1 MKTESNGGSAETQ
14 ITQKLARL
22 YEVELD
28 RAGRDFPTMRLPALE
43 VPERVPRPHMKL
55 RLFSEAV
62 AIVAVGAIIVAG
74 GWLAANPQTPAGPA
88 PAASLPMGPD
98 GIPNQINGER
108 VYRIADK
115 PEWEKLSGSFL
126 LGSTPSLISPACIA
140 AGVAGVAEGDLIQAS
155 CGPALLVGPT
165 LGSSVMLAPK
175 SASLIEPWQGSQIVV
190 RVHTHD
196 PEAASCAAANRA
208 TCDASVVV
216 EEVVWPVIPT
226 AISGE
231 RVYRATD
238 QAAFS
243 KLTPSFLLG
252 GVFIKPELVPTC
264 PMPIDLTR
272 AEQQLLPYC
281 FIQTIDGLQL
291 SPKSNIDEPRGE
303 LVVVRAH
310 VNDAL
315 AADCPAATQADCMAA
330 IVVDSVVWHSDAAI
344 QVSPSFGVAGP
355 SSTAPSNGTSVNQ
368 SGPSLGAGGTS
379 AEPRPGR
386 ARPWLRPRHPSAR
399 RCPTPR
405 SSSGGSDRPE
415 PCGPGRLALG
425 SRRYAVSVKSAKKA
439 STPLKSVTVGLNNT

>member
-14 ITQKLARL
+14 VTQKLARL

-28 RAGRDFPTMRLPALE
+28 RAELDFPTMRLAALE
-43 VPERVPRPHMKL
+43 VPERAPRPHTKL

-74 GWLAANPQTPAGPA
+74 GWLASNPQTPAGPA
-88 PAASLPMGPD
+88 PAASLQLGPD

-115 PEWEKLSGSFL
+115 TEWQKLSGSFL

-140 AGVAGVAEGDLIQAS
+140 GRVAGVAEGDLIQAS
-155 CGPALLVGPT
+155 CGPALPVGPT
-165 LGSSVMLAPK
+165 LGSNVMLAPK
-175 SASLIEPWQGSQIVV
+175 SASLIEPWLSSPIVV

-196 PEAASCAAANRA
+196 PEAASCAAANKA

-216 EEVVWPVIPT
+216 EEVARPVIPT

-231 RVYRATD
+231 PVYRATD
-238 QAAFS
+238 QATFS

-252 GVFIKPELVPTC
+252 GVYLKPEFVPPC
-264 PMPIDLTR
+264 PMPLDKTQ

-281 FIQTIDGLQL
+281 YIQTIDGLQL

-315 AADCPAATQADCMAA
+315 AADCPTATQADCKAA
-330 IVVDSVVWHSDAAI
+330 IVVESVVWHSDAAI
-344 QVSPSFGVAGP
+344 QVSPSFRVAGP
-355 SSTAPSNGTSVNQ
+355 SSTPPYSGTSINQ
-368 SGPSLGAGGTS
+368 SGPSVGAGGAS
-379 AEPRPGR
+379 AG
-386 ARPWLRPRHPSAR
+386 
-399 RCPTPR
+399 T
-405 SSSGGSDRPE
+405 SSGTGS
-415 PCGPGRLALG
+415 
-425 SRRYAVSVKSAKKA
+425 SVVAPPPPIG
-439 STPLKSVTVGLNNT
+439 TPLPNAS